1 MFPLNCNCNQ
11 PVLFKVM
18 PSCNGQLCFQSFPEV
33 LCSLAVFELSFS
45 EDGEGTSTLRGA
57 SYDLVENLTCFQPS
71 ALLSSTS
78 PTRPGWRSV
87 AAPHTLS
94 LRAQAQSLDMVVTTA
109 GFRKVEMRREVSRS
123 ASQLLACP
131 LLESL
136 WSHWCQGDGQRVP
149 DVSRHP
155 GAGRAARC
163 SAVVVC
169 YFDLNIL
176 KSSHSYQQ

>member
-1 MFPLNCNCNQ
+1 
-11 PVLFKVM
+11 M

-57 SYDLVENLTCFQPS
+57 SSDLVENLTRFQPS

-123 ASQLLACP
+123 AS
-131 LLESL
+131 
-136 WSHWCQGDGQRVP
+136 
-149 DVSRHP
+149 
-155 GAGRAARC
+155 
-163 SAVVVC
+163 
-169 YFDLNIL
+169 
-176 KSSHSYQQ
+176 